1 MPGGESRSM
10 KTYELKFLPLFEN
23 DLNEI
28 IDYIAGT
35 LGNPI
40 AASAMVDEVE
50 KAIHDRLQSAESFE
64 QYELN
69 DNHEHPYYKIHAK
82 NYTIYYVVIGNVM
95 EVRRIIY
102 SRRNIHSKDWR

>member
-10 KTYELKFLPLFEN
+10 KIYELKFLPLFEN

-50 KAIHDRLQSAESFE
+50 KAIHVLSTMVLQRSRDSVTTSTSTSITTTSITNVAKKGGW
-64 QYELN
+64 
-69 DNHEHPYYKIHAK
+69 NHPA
-82 NYTIYYVVIGNVM
+82 
-95 EVRRIIY
+95 
-102 SRRNIHSKDWR
+102 SLSL

>member
-1 MPGGESRSM
+1 M
-10 KTYELKFLPLFEN
+10 KTYELKILPLFEN

-40 AASAMVDEVE
+40 AASAMIDEVE
-50 KAIHDRLQSAESFE
+50 KAIYERLQSAESFE

-69 DNHEHPYYKIHAK
+69 SEHDYPYYKIRVK
-82 NYTIYYVVIGNVM
+82 NYTIFYVVIGNVM

-102 SRRNIHSKDWR
+102 SRRNINYRVWN

>member
-10 KTYELKFLPLFEN
+10 KIYELKFLPLFEN

-50 KAIHDRLQSAESFE
+50 KAIHVLSTMVLQRSRDSVTTSTSTSITTTSITNVAKKERLESSLSF
-64 QYELN
+64 
-69 DNHEHPYYKIHAK
+69 
-82 NYTIYYVVIGNVM
+82 VISNL
-95 EVRRIIY
+95 I
-102 SRRNIHSKDWR
+102 

>member
-1 MPGGESRSM
+1 M
-10 KTYELKFLPLFEN
+10 KTYELKILPLFEN

-28 IDYIAGT
+28 IEYIAGT

-40 AASAMVDEVE
+40 AASSMVSEVE
-50 KAIHDRLQSAESFE
+50 KAIYDRLQSAEVFE

-69 DNHEHPYYKIHAK
+69 SKHELPYYKIHVK
-82 NYTIYYVVIGNVM
+82 NYTIFYVVIGNVM

-102 SRRNIHSKDWR
+102 SRRNIHIRDWR

>member
-1 MPGGESRSM
+1 M
-10 KTYELKFLPLFEN
+10 KTYELKILPLFEN
-23 DLNEI
+23 DLNGI

-50 KAIHDRLQSAESFE
+50 KAIRDRLQSAESFE
-64 QYELN
+64 QYALN
-69 DNHEHPYYKIHAK
+69 DNHEYPYYKIRVK
-82 NYTIYYVVIGNVM
+82 NYSIYYVVIGNVM

-102 SRRNIHSKDWR
+102 SRRNIQIRDWN